1 MEEDMSRR
9 EQIES
14 LNAELSKAAAN
25 KDTAGIAAFYEEG
38 ARLLPPGA
46 PIVEGRENILA
57 RFNAFIPNAKSMSMV
72 FDLVDVIE
80 AGDVVI
86 DISRMTVS
94 VERPS
99 GESASHVSKHVVVW
113 RQQPD
118 GDLKIVVE
126 AINRDA

>member
-1 MEEDMSRR
+1 MSRR

-25 KDTAGIAAFYEEG
+25 KDTAGIAGLYEEG
-38 ARLLPPGA
+38 ALLLPPGA
-46 PIVEGRENILA
+46 PIVKGRENIQA
-57 RFNAFIPNAKSMSMV
+57 RFDAFIPNAKSMSMV

-86 DISRMTVS
+86 DVSRMTVS

-99 GESASHVSKHVVVW
+99 GETASHVSKHVVVW

>member
-1 MEEDMSRR
+1 MSRR

-25 KDTAGIAAFYEEG
+25 KDTAGIAGFYEEG

-46 PIVEGRENILA
+46 PIVEGRENIQA
-57 RFNAFIPNAKSMSMV
+57 RFDAFIPNAKSMSMV

-80 AGDVVI
+80 AGDIAI

-99 GESASHVSKHVVVW
+99 GETASHVSKHVVVW

-118 GDLKIVVE
+118 GELKIVVE
-126 AINRDA
+126 AINRDAP